1 MTGCDDERKEHHVPH
16 DAKREKPGGGKTPRT
31 AAQEIR
37 EEAEKAAKDVGGEHP
52 RHPGESG
59 DALRPNVKQ
68 EESAREET

>member
-1 MTGCDDERKEHHVPH
+1 MTGYDDERKEHHVPH
-16 DAKREKPGGGKTPRT
+16 DAKQEKPGDGKTPRT

-37 EEAEKAAKDVGGEHP
+37 EEAEKAAEDVGGAHP

-59 DALRPNVKQ
+59 DALRPNVEQ